1 MLEPGFSIR
10 CQQRSHRRYCCD
22 ASLLDAVCE
31 YEWRLVFNYIN
42 SRTDNLANRYYFR
55 HFHHHRLHSG
65 SGNSSSGNSNG
76 SSGNHIYYC
85 CGSFLTNNCDA

>member
-10 CQQRSHRRYCCD
+10 CQQRSHRRHCCD
-22 ASLLDAVCE
+22 ANLIDAVCE

-42 SRTDNLANRYYFR
+42 SRTDSLANRYYFR
-55 HFHHHRLHSG
+55 HSHHRLHSG